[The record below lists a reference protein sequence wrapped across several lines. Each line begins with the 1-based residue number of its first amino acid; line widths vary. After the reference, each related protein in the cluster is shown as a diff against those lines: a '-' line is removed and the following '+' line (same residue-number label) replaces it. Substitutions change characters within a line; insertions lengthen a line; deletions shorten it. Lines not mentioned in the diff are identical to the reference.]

1 MGLGRLGLRESG
13 ALGSKSLG
21 ESIAARF
28 SGPGE
33 LARES
38 RGPEAAFELT
48 SPEPESP
55 RSVESFEAS
64 PLVSELSLGSP
75 ASQATSVEGWV

>member
-1 MGLGRLGLRESG
+1 MGLGRLGLRERS

-21 ESIAARF
+21 GSIAAQF

-33 LARES
+33 LAREN

-48 SPEPESP
+48 SHEPDSP

-75 ASQATSVEGWV
+75 ASQATTVEGWV